1 MELSKDFKER
11 YVKTLQGREFIV
23 YGGLLD
29 LARHAGL
36 RRITTNIVQIPNA
49 ENGMYAV
56 VEAEVETENGVFK
69 EVGDASPS
77 SVNRTI
83 LPHIL
88 RMAATRA
95 KARAL
100 RDAVGVDLVA
110 LEELGDALP
119 EDDIPSPPRP
129 EEIVIGFGKY
139 AKKTLGQILDMDRSY
154 VEWLRD
160 NARDEIVRKAARDL
174 LSNRPNEPEDDIEK
188 LRGPAAHAPDEL
200 FHEDSRDQFPQ

>member
-1 MELSKDFKER
+1 MELSREFRER
-11 YVKTLQGREFIV
+11 YVKTLQGRDYIV

-29 LARHAGL
+29 LARRAGL
-36 RRITTNIVQIPNA
+36 RRISTHVVQIPSA

-56 VEAEVETENGVFK
+56 VEAEVEVENGVFK
-69 EVGDASPS
+69 EVGDASPG
-77 SVNRTI
+77 SVNRAI
-83 LPHIL
+83 VPHLL

-100 RDAVGVDLVA
+100 RDAVGVDMVA

-119 EDDIPSPPRP
+119 EDEIPSPPRP

-139 AKKTLGQILDMDRSY
+139 ARNTLGEILDRDPGY

-160 NARDEIVRKAARDL
+160 NARDEVVRRAAKDL
-174 LSNRPNEPEDDIEK
+174 L
-188 LRGPAAHAPDEL
+188 
-200 FHEDSRDQFPQ
+200 DSRNTLQ